1 MVVFSTFDGQNKL
14 SIELHWGQAITTDN
28 GFIFKRKLKE
38 KRKSNEPFQSYLLPG
53 QADSVKKAG

>member
-28 GFIFKRKLKE
+28 GFILKRKLKE
-38 KRKSNEPFQSYLLPG
+38 KRKSNEPFQSYLLTG
-53 QADSVKKAG
+53 QADSAKKAG